1 MPIPIRVAVAVAD
14 QHVDE
19 VRRRLGDLGDAVE
32 LLPVR
37 AGSVPSDVRAADAA
51 LGWDIPDTALQM
63 LLEHAPGL
71 RWLHSP
77 SAGVDKLPLADLR
90 RHDIALTNAAGV
102 FAVPIAEW
110 VIGTLLAIAKKTHA
124 FCNAQRHNRWQGDL
138 ALSELTGKTL
148 LLLGSGGIGREIAR
162 RAVPFGMRIWA
173 SSRTGRPVEG
183 AERVVA
189 GDGWR
194 ELLPDA
200 DFVVT
205 SLPLTDST
213 REIIGSKE
221 LRSFK
226 PGAWLINV
234 GRGATTDEPA
244 VLDAVREGRLGGA
257 AIDAWTKEPLP
268 PDHPAWT
275 MANVI
280 VSPHVSGS
288 SPLNNERTLALFVDN
303 LRRFINGE
311 DLRNRVDLTLGY

>member
-1 MPIPIRVAVAVAD
+1 MPSPIRVAVAD

-32 LLPVR
+32 LLPLT
-37 AGSVPSDVRAADAA
+37 AGTAASDVGAADAA
-51 LGWDIPDTALQM
+51 LGWDVSDTALQM
-63 LLEHAPGL
+63 LLQHAPGL

-77 SAGVDKLPLADLR
+77 SAGVDKLPLAELR
-90 RHDIALTNAAGV
+90 RHNIALTNAAGV

-110 VIGTLLAIAKKTHA
+110 VMGTLLAIAKRTRELY
-124 FCNAQRHNRWQGDL
+124 NAQRHSRWQGDL
-138 ALSELTGKTL
+138 ALDELTGKTL

-173 SSRTGRPVEG
+173 SGRTGRGVEG
-183 AERVVA
+183 AERAVA

-200 DFVVT
+200 DFVVM

-213 REIIGSKE
+213 RETIGSKE

-244 VLDAVREGRLGGA
+244 VLEAVREGRLGGA
-257 AIDAWTKEPLP
+257 AIDAWTEEPLP
-268 PDHPAWT
+268 PDHPGWAL
-275 MANVI
+275 ANVI
-280 VSPHVSGS
+280 LSPHVSGS

-303 LRRFINGE
+303 LRRFINGD